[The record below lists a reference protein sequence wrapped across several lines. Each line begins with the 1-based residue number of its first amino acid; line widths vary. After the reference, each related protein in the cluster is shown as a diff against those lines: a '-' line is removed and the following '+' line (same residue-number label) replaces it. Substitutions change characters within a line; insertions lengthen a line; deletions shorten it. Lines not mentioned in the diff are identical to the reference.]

1 MGSCGEEKEERKIKN
16 EEKKVIKMNAQSN
29 QNSQMKN
36 ESNNEHKQISA
47 SSDIKKET
55 LPENK
60 QVPVNNEEVKEI
72 ILGHKPIPIKIINK
86 VIKSMCKITIKSER
100 GNNFGN
106 GFFLNYSDEL
116 KLLLTN
122 YHVINPNLENAN
134 IEIEIHNK
142 KVMNLEL
149 KNRFC
154 KYIEEPND
162 IAIIEI
168 KESDEIYKDIEF
180 LDYDLIYTKNGYS
193 IYKDVEILSIV
204 NPNSDNF
211 ICKNGKIININ
222 K

>member
-29 QNSQMKN
+29 QSSQLKN

-60 QVPVNNEEVKEI
+60 QVPVNNEELKEI

-122 YHVINPNLENAN
+122 YHVINPSLENAN
-134 IEIEIHNK
+134 IEI
-142 KVMNLEL
+142 
-149 KNRFC
+149 
-154 KYIEEPND
+154 
-162 IAIIEI
+162 
-168 KESDEIYKDIEF
+168 
-180 LDYDLIYTKNGYS
+180 
-193 IYKDVEILSIV
+193 
-204 NPNSDNF
+204 
-211 ICKNGKIININ
+211 
-222 K
+222 